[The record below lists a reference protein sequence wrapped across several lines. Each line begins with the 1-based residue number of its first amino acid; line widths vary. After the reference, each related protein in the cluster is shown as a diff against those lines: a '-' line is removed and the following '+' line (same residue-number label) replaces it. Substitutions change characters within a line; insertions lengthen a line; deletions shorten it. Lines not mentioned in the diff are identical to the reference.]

1 MPVNDCTCSVDGC
14 ANAAHSRQLC
24 NKHYLRLWK
33 TGSTDCPSPR
43 HPTKGPCSV
52 ADCGRPAHAR
62 GWCNKHH
69 KRWLTHGTTTHLS
82 NSEKTCTVEG
92 CDDPV
97 LLTGLCAFHKRR
109 QRYKGTPV
117 YESRL
122 DPIEE
127 RLWRDV
133 NKDGPEWFGT
143 RCWVWTGLI
152 TSNGYGSVGHEGK
165 SKPAHRLAFRLSGG
179 AVKRGQEMDHLCRNR
194 ACVNPSHLEAVLPL
208 VNALRGAGAG
218 GEPHW
223 PTGQS
228 SPGVPT
234 WDGCGCR
241 ACKEGVG

>member
-1 MPVNDCTCSVDGC
+1 MLTVVHSPHGAPIWDTVLSAWRAVPNAELIVAGPLARHRVLAAEVALRGTLLGGTVD
-14 ANAAHSRQLC
+14 
-24 NKHYLRLWK
+24 
-33 TGSTDCPSPR
+33 TM
-43 HPTKGPCSV
+43 
-52 ADCGRPAHAR
+52 
-62 GWCNKHH
+62 
-69 KRWLTHGTTTHLS
+69 
-82 NSEKTCTVEG
+82 
-92 CDDPV
+92 
-97 LLTGLCAFHKRR
+97 
-109 QRYKGTPV
+109 
-117 YESRL
+117 
-122 DPIEE
+122 E